1 MKKDTDHAFFGQP
14 RGLATLAFTEF
25 WERFS
30 YYGMKAILLYYMY
43 FAVSKGGLGFSRSTA
58 MSVVAIYGSLVY
70 MSSVIGGFVADRVL
84 GGRRTV
90 LAGGILIMFGHIF
103 LALPFGAVA
112 LFASIVLIVLG
123 TGLLKP
129 NISEMVGGLYSQD
142 DVRRDSGF
150 SVLVMGINLG
160 SFISPI
166 VVGWLGQQ
174 VNFHLGFSLA
184 AIGMAVG
191 LIFYVV
197 DGKKYLNPD
206 DNVAPDP
213 LHEDEVAPL
222 LIKIVIGIIVVAAIF
237 GVMALTGNFN
247 LTNVINFITVVAIL
261 IPIVYFVM
269 FLTSKKVKKVERSR
283 VLAYIPLF
291 LASVIFWAI
300 EEQGSSVLAMF
311 AETQTNLHSFGFTIP
326 ASWFQSLNPLFII
339 LYTPFFAWLWMHLG
353 KKQPSSPK
361 KFTLGLVFA
370 GLSFV
375 VMMLPLSMHG
385 ENSLVNPLWLVLS
398 WAIVEVGEMLISP
411 VGLSVTT
418 KLAPHAYKSQMMSM
432 WFLSDAAA
440 QALNAQLVKFY
451 TPGNEMLYF
460 GLLGGATIVL
470 GALLIFITPRIEKLM
485 AGVN

>member
-1 MKKDTDHAFFGQP
+1 MNKDTDHAFFGQP

-43 FAVSKGGLGFSRSTA
+43 FAVSKGGLGFSQSTA

-70 MSSVIGGFVADRVL
+70 MSSVIGGFIADRVL

-90 LAGGILIMFGHIF
+90 FFGGVLIMFGHIC
-103 LALPFGAVA
+103 LAMPLGAVA

-129 NISEMVGGLYSQD
+129 NISEMVGGLYSEN

-166 VVGWLGQQ
+166 VVGWLGQK

-191 LIFYVV
+191 LIFYVI
-197 DGKKYLNPD
+197 DGRKYLNKAD
-206 DNVAPDP
+206 DSAPDP
-213 LHEDEVAPL
+213 LRKDEVAPL
-222 LIKIVIGIIVVAAIF
+222 LIKIGLGALAVVVIF
-237 GVMALTGNFN
+237 GIMALTGNFS
-247 LTNVINFITVVAIL
+247 LVNVINFITAVAIL
-261 IPIVYFVM
+261 IPIVYFIM
-269 FLTSKKVKKVERSR
+269 FLNSKKVKPVEHSR

-291 LASVIFWAI
+291 VASVIFWAI

-311 AETQTNLHSFGFTIP
+311 AQTQTNLHAFGFNIP

-375 VMMLPLSMHG
+375 LMMMPLAMHG
-385 ENSLVNPLWLVLS
+385 EHSLVNPLWLVLS
-398 WAIVEVGEMLISP
+398 WAIVEIGEMLISP

-418 KLAPHAYKSQMMSM
+418 KLAPHAFKSQMMSM

-440 QALNAQLVKFY
+440 QALNAQLVKLY
-451 TPGNEMLYF
+451 TPGNELLYF
-460 GLLGGATIVL
+460 GLIGGATIVI
-470 GALLIFITPRIEKLM
+470 GILLIFITPRIEKLM
-485 AGVN
+485 GGVN